1 MRRVL
6 FVLALCGCRNVLG
19 ISSETSVETH
29 QLGGT
34 AAGVVGASSSPVT
47 VTVDIDGMPPR
58 TLDLTADGAF
68 TFGAVPNESGYQVTT
83 SAGCLVVA
91 GGSDLIQGLDKND
104 IVVEC
109 DGAFGLADFGFS
121 APLDTTPRLS
131 GAVLT
136 YQTFGSFLTKK
147 TRLVPRALVT
157 GTTAQGFYG
166 ATMASPSTVF
176 DTVTGQSVRVEMSR
190 GSAAAMR
197 TYATVLDLT
206 GAPAQFGYGKRDLS
220 SDGDR
225 FGSVIAT
232 AESRLVVGA
241 PARDE
246 AIVFARSGRSWI
258 QIAKL
263 TGPAGSEFGSSIAMS
278 GSSVFVGAPET
289 STVYEFRTT
298 SGTAFTQVDMISRAA
313 GSRFGSAL
321 AANDSNL
328 YVGASLS
335 AATGQ
340 VFVYT
345 RGASLTETPG
355 TSPLMTPTGTQRFGE
370 ALALSAT
377 TLVVGAPGD
386 DHGGGLVDAGMAYRF
401 PLASLDAPLSMTAPS
416 PGAGDQFGAAIAI
429 DAAAQPTIVIGAPFE
444 DSGSSANP
452 LDDTKSTA
460 GAVYVFR
467 PTGPTEY
474 LKAPVPDTGDA
485 FGWSLSIQGTL
496 LAVGAPFEDSAAV
509 GVGGSPS
516 DEAAPDAGAAFVY
529 DFTKV
534 DGTGTLL
541 PPTYIKAS
549 NTGAG
554 DQFGTCVALTDDS
567 LVVSAPGE
575 DSSSTGWNSF
585 EAGGDLD
592 DDRGAVYTF
601 R

>member
-6 FVLALCGCRNVLG
+6 LVLVLCGCRNVLG

-58 TLDLTADGAF
+58 TLTLTADGMF

-91 GGSDLIQGLDKND
+91 GASDLIQGLDKND

-109 DGAFGLADFGFS
+109 DGAFALAEFGFS

-157 GTTAQGFYG
+157 GTTAHGFYG

-176 DTVTGQSVRVEMSR
+176 DTVTGQSIRVEMSR
-190 GSAAAMR
+190 DSAAVMR

-206 GAPAQFGYGKRDLS
+206 GAPTQFGYGKRDQS

-225 FGSVIAT
+225 FGSVIA
-232 AESRLVVGA
+232 AVESGLVVGL

-278 GSSVFVGAPET
+278 GTSIFVGAPAT
-289 STVYEFRTT
+289 STVYEFRTS
-298 SGTAFTQVDMISRAA
+298 SGTAFPQVDMISKAA

-345 RGASLTETPG
+345 RGPSLTEATA
-355 TSPLMTPTGTQRFGE
+355 TSPLVTPIGTQRFGE
-370 ALALSAT
+370 ALALNAT

-401 PLASLDAPLSMTAPS
+401 PLASLNAPISMRATP
-416 PGAGDQFGAAIAI
+416 PGAGDQFGAAVAI
-429 DAAAQPTIVIGAPFE
+429 DAASQPTIAISAPFE
-444 DSGSSANP
+444 DSGSSADP
-452 LDDTKSTA
+452 LDDTRSTA

-467 PTGPTEY
+467 PSGPPEY

-496 LAVGAPFEDSAAV
+496 LAVGAPFEDSAAL

-516 DEAAPDAGAAFVY
+516 NEAAPDAGAAFVY

-534 DGTGTLL
+534 DGTGKLL

-549 NTGAG
+549 NTDAG
-554 DQFGTCVALTDDS
+554 DQFGTCVALTEDS

-585 EAGGDLD
+585 ENGGDPD
-592 DDRGAVYTF
+592 DERGAVYTF